1 MASQCLPGRR
11 SSTLMIKGTIV
22 IIQIDKSKG
31 NEASNSDPLHVFDM
45 ETSDKI
51 YSFLENEGISPEGQ
65 K

>member
-1 MASQCLPGRR
+1 
-11 SSTLMIKGTIV
+11 MIKGTIV
-22 IIQIDKSKG
+22 LTQIDKSKG

-45 ETSDKI
+45 ETADKI